1 MVDKFIEDED
11 NKVSVDSFRILP
23 ITAAKGFRVPKSGL
37 SPEHLYLIWGTIYS
51 ISISTPL
58 LSLSSLIARATL
70 RTGVITFEAGEV
82 RFCRQTAT

>member
-37 SPEHLYLIWGTIYS
+37 SPGHLCLVSGTI
-51 ISISTPL
+51 
-58 LSLSSLIARATL
+58 
-70 RTGVITFEAGEV
+70 
-82 RFCRQTAT
+82 